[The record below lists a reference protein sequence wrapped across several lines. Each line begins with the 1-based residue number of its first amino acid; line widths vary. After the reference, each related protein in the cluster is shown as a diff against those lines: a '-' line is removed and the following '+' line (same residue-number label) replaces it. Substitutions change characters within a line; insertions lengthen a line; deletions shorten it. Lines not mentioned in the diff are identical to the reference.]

1 MHIKLRHF
9 DYMPKQMVKL
19 TNLTVT
25 HRPWLVKST
34 TFCSIRL
41 IDVRPYRFYVLFA
54 FDSYKV
60 HGR

>member
-34 TFCSIRL
+34 TFCSKKQKIGGRQCFFNTN
-41 IDVRPYRFYVLFA
+41 INDLF
-54 FDSYKV
+54 
-60 HGR
+60 